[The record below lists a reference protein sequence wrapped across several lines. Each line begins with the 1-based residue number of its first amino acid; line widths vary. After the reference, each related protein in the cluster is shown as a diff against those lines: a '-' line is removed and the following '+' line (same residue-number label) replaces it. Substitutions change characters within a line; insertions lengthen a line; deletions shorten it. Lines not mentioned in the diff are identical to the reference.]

1 MPVSKKRK
9 KKVIKPVGPP
19 TSKVEVA
26 GKKRKLS
33 RQQILIYIFS
43 ALIILSLAI
52 SFIISSSPTSAPA
65 PQGDTQ
71 TTLSTPPLNEEA
83 ATEESSAPENSET
96 PTEEAPAGESETT
109 PEVDTGK

>member
-9 KKVIKPVGPP
+9 KKGTKPVSPP
-19 TSKVEVA
+19 PSKVEGA

-43 ALIILSLAI
+43 ALIILSLAV
-52 SFIISSSPTSAPA
+52 SFIIGSSPTPA
-65 PQGDTQ
+65 PQSNTQ
-71 TTLSTPPLNEEA
+71 TTLSTPLPLNEDT
-83 ATEESSAPENSET
+83 ATEESSAPENSAA
-96 PTEEAPAGESETT
+96 PTDEAPAGESETT